1 MLTLKDAFPLSPHA
15 RRNKWILTHY
25 AVHASLREAAVSPLF
40 TLHNETLNVWTGC
53 YQGSWQ
59 ADVARFTRENGTVVV
74 SGPYYITTSA
84 APHFTWEQMYAV
96 DLANFTGGNSSTAM
110 QHVSGGEICAW
121 DDAAGTDSGDLS
133 IQISPYIFGVAEA
146 WWSPQ
151 ALTSGKAPDAM
162 RAHHQRCRLGQRGFA
177 THPFYAFGTFC
188 PMEYEV
194 PVAAI

>member
-1 MLTLKDAFPLSPHA
+1 MAWLDVEGFPDAGKGETWAKDYPD
-15 RRNKWILTHY
+15 
-25 AVHASLREAAVSPLF
+25 V
-40 TLHNETLNVWTGC
+40 TLNVWTGC

-96 DLANFTGGNSSTAM
+96 DLANFTGGNSSAAM

-133 IQISPYIFGVAEA
+133 IQITPYIFGAAEA

-194 PVAAI
+194 AAV